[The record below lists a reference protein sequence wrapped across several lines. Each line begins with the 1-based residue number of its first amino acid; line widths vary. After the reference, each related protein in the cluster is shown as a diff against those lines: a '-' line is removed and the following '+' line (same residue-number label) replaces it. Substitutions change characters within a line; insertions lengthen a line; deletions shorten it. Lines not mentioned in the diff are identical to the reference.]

1 MKKFIVLIALIGLV
15 FFTSC
20 EKQALPEGRY
30 EFVFKST
37 TGAVMQP
44 VTLLCVAVESTK
56 EYLILENNWT
66 CSDTLYK
73 DGKNITGT
81 ITHHGTISGMGRN
94 MFFGPFH
101 ITGICDKK
109 KGKHYISGTFASE
122 ILVPNVQ
129 EEKLDT
135 TYTSGTFEFK
145 QYFGI

>member
-1 MKKFIVLIALIGLV
+1 MKKIDVLISFVVLLM
-15 FFTSC
+15 FFLSC
-20 EKQALPEGRY
+20 EKRTIPEGY
-30 EFVFKST
+30 YSFTFKNYGSNLT
-37 TGAVMQP
+37 ARLSHSQV
-44 VTLLCVAVESTK
+44 VESTRDYIVIK
-56 EYLILENNWT
+56 PYK
-66 CSDTLYK
+66 DTLYK

>member
-20 EKQALPEGRY
+20 EKRTIPEGY
-30 EFVFKST
+30 YSFTFKNYGSNLT
-37 TGAVMQP
+37 ARLSHSQV
-44 VTLLCVAVESTK
+44 VESTRDYIVIK
-56 EYLILENNWT
+56 PYK
-66 CSDTLYK
+66 DTLYK
-73 DGKNITGT
+73 DGKNITG
-81 ITHHGTISGMGRN
+81 ILTHHGDIRGGEGLIYY
-94 MFFGPFH
+94 GPFH

>member
-1 MKKFIVLIALIGLV
+1 M
-15 FFTSC
+15 
-20 EKQALPEGRY
+20 
-30 EFVFKST
+30 
-37 TGAVMQP
+37 
-44 VTLLCVAVESTK
+44 
-56 EYLILENNWT
+56 
-66 CSDTLYK
+66 YK
-73 DGKNITGT
+73 DGKNITG
-81 ITHHGTISGMGRN
+81 ILTHHGDIRGGEGLIYY
-94 MFFGPFH
+94 GPFH